1 MLILKLTL
9 FHDLILAQNNSQ
21 LSKLSQVSGLLR
33 EIWYPGS
40 VPDLQTI
47 CSWFWVTPPS
57 NSYWF
62 FLFSETKMTLV
73 SIHQNDASPPWEAC
87 RQKRNETNV
96 TVRPSRY
103 RQPWVGWKSFGRSI
117 RGMYFFLLGVF
128 LHSIFCKE
136 VRMTHLHPEKGV
148 VKNEMNVTVCP
159 SRY

>member
-1 MLILKLTL
+1 MIWNYCGSISSFLLNSAQTSNILGLFSQKVYKIRYENLCFFLIY
-9 FHDLILAQNNSQ
+9 FQ
-21 LSKLSQVSGLLR
+21 LSKLSQVSELLR

-47 CSWFWVTPPS
+47 CSLFWVTPPS

-103 RQPWVGWKSFGRSI
+103 RQS
-117 RGMYFFLLGVF
+117 
-128 LHSIFCKE
+128 
-136 VRMTHLHPEKGV
+136 
-148 VKNEMNVTVCP
+148 
-159 SRY
+159 